1 MRRFSLYREAANRH
15 AFPTYKMSIRDRFGR
30 SNTERRRSRAE
41 SNTHRAP
48 DEMVISSEP
57 DMSCLVRSENHQE
70 RPASVLS
77 GKTTATRRSRFRGRS
92 QRSMSQPKDPRSGTY
107 EPPPFFQAYSQAK
120 KDGILEVPSMTVE
133 ALYRAKCKIPAGN
146 GAHSDVAGADRNG
159 MDAKR
164 GSGLRRATF
173 GSDAGSDL
181 PRKIFI
187 LATAGYLLQYAEK
200 GLTDRLPEKVLH
212 LSKESAAFA
221 CDLVPGKHYVL
232 QVSQAVN
239 RDGVAV
245 EATSSGSFLSKLGIR
260 SAATKRVAPN
270 LILVLPNAA
279 EMESWLAAL
288 RQEIEAV
295 GGKKIKH
302 HTAKLGVREGDRSE
316 SRQAS
321 KRYQLDPRT
330 ADSSEIPEMPSLK
343 LTSPGNPLIFPDLEA
358 DEPSRS
364 TMDEIELEAILLN
377 NSADLDSNR
386 TQSNLHHP
394 DDPSASNTAEKS
406 APFSTSAK
414 PTSQGPAH
422 SPSEQSYTL
431 PIEQLVGSSVG
442 EKALPDCPPETP
454 PSAFTSDLSQLNKPL
469 QIGVS
474 SLDATLHKP
483 SRKPP
488 PPPLVFSPYSR
499 LSKRPIIEESP
510 IVPNYPSLSPVV
522 AVKLSHAY
530 AERDYHISM
539 AGEWPIRHRHDSKLD
554 SPPSPTKIVVR
565 DDASRDLP
573 TATALKGLGSPTVVK
588 PPVHESISSVQES
601 DRSGSA
607 ALPSLP
613 LQAIV
618 SATDNISSHGHIR
631 RLSPP
636 SKTDPI
642 AAASFES
649 MSEDGSQPST
659 HAPARP
665 SRSPSPPTYT
675 HSKAPSST
683 QNAGLSLFPPTVTAS
698 VLSSTTALKGHPV
711 ANSAQVYTQPL
722 RTTELS
728 RRLSGQAVSA
738 KQPPYLSSAFTASNP
753 PDLLATG
760 ATVPIRTTKPQRS
773 ASNVAAL
780 ANQYQFPTS
789 NKPNALPLRMPTAY
803 EEADLAK
810 PLPQC
815 PSTSLTKRTA
825 SRNSV
830 RKSFRG
836 LDHLP
841 DLDFGIPI
849 ALLGPPA
856 PPPSA
861 PLPAPPADSRPTSP
875 ALLNQV
881 SGSMTAVAG
890 LGISVS

>member
-1 MRRFSLYREAANRH
+1 M
-15 AFPTYKMSIRDRFGR
+15 
-30 SNTERRRSRAE
+30 ERRRNRAE

-48 DEMVISSEP
+48 DETVISSEP
-57 DMSCLVRSENHQE
+57 DMTSLAQSEIRQE

-120 KDGILEVPSMTVE
+120 KDDTLEVPSMSVE

-146 GAHSDVAGADRNG
+146 GAPSDAPGAHRSG
-159 MDAKR
+159 MEAKR

-187 LATAGYLLQYAEK
+187 LATAGYLLQYAEQ
-200 GLTDRLPEKVLH
+200 GLTDRLPERVLH

-221 CDLVPGKHYVL
+221 CDLVPGKHFVL

-245 EATSSGSFLSKLGIR
+245 EATSSGSFLSKLGIK
-260 SAATKRVAPN
+260 SAAAKRVAPN

-302 HTAKLGVREGDRSE
+302 HTTKLGVREGDRSE

-321 KRYQLDPRT
+321 KRYQIDPRT

-343 LTSPGNPLIFPDLEA
+343 FVSPTSPSMLPDLET
-358 DEPSRS
+358 DEPHRS

-377 NSADLDSNR
+377 NSADPGPDE
-386 TQSNLHHP
+386 TQSNRHHSK
-394 DDPSASNTAEKS
+394 DPSASNTTEDS
-406 APFSTSAK
+406 APSSTSDKSTGQEAAV
-414 PTSQGPAH
+414 SRE
-422 SPSEQSYTL
+422 EQSYTL

-442 EKALPDCPPETP
+442 EKALPDRPPETP
-454 PSAFTSDLSQLNKPL
+454 PSAFTSDLSLPNKPS

-488 PPPLVFSPYSR
+488 PPPLVFSPYSHP
-499 LSKRPIIEESP
+499 SKRPNIEESP
-510 IVPNYPSLSPVV
+510 IIPNYPSLSPVV

-539 AGEWPIRHRHDSKLD
+539 AGEWPIRHKHDSKLD
-554 SPPSPTKIVVR
+554 SPPSPTKIIVR
-565 DDASRDLP
+565 NDASRDLLA
-573 TATALKGLGSPTVVK
+573 ATALRRLGSPAVTER
-588 PPVHESISSVQES
+588 PLHETISSVQDS
-601 DRSGSA
+601 DRSSKPA
-607 ALPSLP
+607 PWSMP
-613 LQAIV
+613 LQGIT
-618 SATDNISSHGHIR
+618 SATEDLVSNGDIR

-636 SKTDPI
+636 SKTETV
-642 AAASFES
+642 AVANFES
-649 MSEDGSQPST
+649 VSEDGSQSST

-683 QNAGLSLFPPTVTAS
+683 QNAGFSLFPPTVTAS
-698 VLSSTTALKGHPV
+698 VASSTTVPKGFSV
-711 ANSAQVYTQPL
+711 ANSAHAYIQPL

-728 RRLSGQAVSA
+728 RRLSTQPVST
-738 KQPPYLSSAFTASNP
+738 KQPSYLSSAFTAASP
-753 PDLLATG
+753 PNLVAIGATG
-760 ATVPIRTTKPQRS
+760 PVRSIRPARS
-773 ASNVAAL
+773 SSNVAAL
-780 ANQYQFPTS
+780 PNQYQSSTI
-789 NKPNALPLRMPTAY
+789 NDPNALPTRMPTAY

-815 PSTSLTKRTA
+815 PSTSLTKRAA

-841 DLDFGIPI
+841 DLDLGIPI

-875 ALLNQV
+875 ALMHQV

-890 LGISVS
+890 LGISVG